1 MAERRQVD
9 YIPGISPARPWK
21 CLNSWDALLAAFI
34 VFVAAG
40 FCWKARAVAD
50 HAWEW
55 GSLMPFLIAG
65 DGAAGWHAGLLLRG
79 LMGTLRLG
87 LWATAVALASGV
99 AVGVLSARLRGV
111 AALPA
116 MLYVTLMR
124 NTPPLVLLFLIYFFA
139 GSLFAEPLQGMADRV
154 DALPDGLRAFFA
166 AVAAPPEQLD
176 RMAAAVLTLGLYS
189 GAYVAEIV
197 RAGIEGV
204 DQGQWEAASS
214 LGMGAWDR
222 MRLVI
227 APQAIPMMLPPLTG
241 QCISIF
247 KETALASVISVP
259 ELTFQ
264 SLEVM
269 AVSRMTF
276 ELWLVTAALYC
287 CVSLVLAA
295 VGRRLERR
303 VRLSAAP

>member
-9 YIPGISPARPWK
+9 YIPGISPARPWNR
-21 CLNSWDALLAAFI
+21 LDPWDVLLAAVI
-34 VFVAAG
+34 AVVAAA
-40 FCWKARAVAD
+40 FCWKASAAAD

-55 GSLMPFLIAG
+55 RALMPYLAAR
-65 DGAAGWHAGLLLRG
+65 DGAGCWHAGLLLRG
-79 LMGTLRLG
+79 LLGTLRLG
-87 LWATAVALASGV
+87 LWSTAVALASGV
-99 AVGVLSARLRGV
+99 AVGVLSARLRGA

-116 MLYVTLMR
+116 MLYVSLMR
-124 NTPPLVLLFLIYFFA
+124 NTPPLVLLFLMYFFA
-139 GSLFAEPLQGMADRV
+139 GSMFAEPLQGMADWV
-154 DALPDGLRAFFA
+154 AALPGGLRSFFA

-197 RAGIEGV
+197 RAGIESV

-214 LGMGAWDR
+214 LGMGSWNR

-227 APQAIPMMLPPLTG
+227 IPQAVPLMIPPLTG

-276 ELWLVTAALYC
+276 ELWLATAALYC
-287 CVSLVLAA
+287 GISLALAA
-295 VGRRLERR
+295 MGRRLEKR
-303 VRLSAAP
+303 VRP